1 MYANDL
7 ALLCFVALFE
17 ENIKYADS
25 DHPCYNGNISAMTWL
40 NSGSGTQ
47 MYDFIYDDASRLIS
61 SSYTAGNS
69 SGRYR
74 TQYSYDCMGN
84 ITSLK
89 RNGLLDNGSY
99 GLIDDLTLSYDG
111 NQLVAVSDDGDDPTY
126 NNVWNFMDGADDA
139 IEYEYDANGNV
150 TKDLNRNILSIQYNS
165 LNLQSKI
172 AMMGGTSEYETSF
185 FSARFAPSL
194 PTKIQFE
201 GGKIIKYTYI

>member
-1 MYANDL
+1 MFMKQQIPHFPHLRQFLVNSL
-7 ALLCFVALFE
+7 AVWDFCSSLDPSQNTYDIHSWLKSISARNQSALFE

-40 NSGSGTQ
+40 NCGSSTQ

-111 NQLVAVSDDGDDPTY
+111 NQLVAVSDDGDDPT
-126 NNVWNFMDGADDA
+126 
-139 IEYEYDANGNV
+139 I
-150 TKDLNRNILSIQYNS
+150 
-165 LNLQSKI
+165 SKLFHCF
-172 AMMGGTSEYETSF
+172 Y
-185 FSARFAPSL
+185 
-194 PTKIQFE
+194 
-201 GGKIIKYTYI
+201 